1 MIRQSDVL
9 DLHRALSEQVHLG
22 LNLLDAY
29 SPLPE
34 IFSQDILQSIKDQ
47 GTGADAFLLMLTRRL
62 NQLLA
67 KGKKRSQLATELN
80 HTVNELD
87 VTSSLYQ
94 TRMVSANNDKTA
106 TYYCGLMPTTVNTAA
121 ALKTVIE
128 HWLVDYIEKVE
139 IEECVGSW
147 LAIPDE
153 QKSRLGK
160 AGSFNRLGLDVMLG
174 EKQWSYEQKLV
185 IRLCVKEQLEKYKW
199 QEMKQQSKAIKQ
211 MINSYL
217 DSAIEYEVA
226 AVINPNLGKAAQ
238 LNSANGGSELGADS
252 WLGNLNETTQ
262 VVL

>member
-9 DLHRALSEQVHLG
+9 DLHRAVSDQQNLG

-47 GTGADAFLLMLTRRL
+47 GAGADTFLLMLTRRL

-67 KGKKRSQLATELN
+67 KGKKRCQLAPALSYTAN
-80 HTVNELD
+80 DLD
-87 VTSSLYQ
+87 IASSLFQ
-94 TRMVSANNDKTA
+94 TRMVSANNDRAA

-128 HWLVDYIEKVE
+128 HWLVDYLDKVE
-139 IEECVGSW
+139 IEQCVGSW

-153 QKSRLGK
+153 HKSRLGN

-174 EKQWSYEQKLV
+174 EKQWNYEQKLV
-185 IRLCVKEQLEKYKW
+185 IRLYVKDQLEQQKW

-226 AVINPNLGKAAQ
+226 AVINPKLGKAAQ